1 MRITALDFVDIL
13 KQLEWLRGA
22 SLSGPDKLSIYKE
35 MEASLPPDQLC
46 GAAQQ
51 SLRIVRQELEHG
63 RAKETPSAGKKRAK
77 KPAEK
82 HTETEP
88 LLQQLDENA
97 RRPRPKKAVV
107 KQAKA

>member
-35 MEASLPPDQLC
+35 MEAALPPDQLC

-51 SLRIVRQELEHG
+51 SLRIVKQELSDG
-63 RAKETPSAGKKRAK
+63 RTKETPKTGSKRRTKVSAKEHTK
-77 KPAEK
+77 AE
-82 HTETEP
+82 
-88 LLQQLDENA
+88 
-97 RRPRPKKAVV
+97 
-107 KQAKA
+107 

>member
-51 SLRIVRQELEHG
+51 SLRIVRQELAHG
-63 RAKETPSAGKKRAK
+63 RTQETPSAGKKRTK

-82 HTETEP
+82 HSEKEP
-88 LLQQLDENA
+88 LLQQSDEDA
-97 RRPRPKKAVV
+97 RGPRPKKAVV
-107 KQAKA
+107 KQA

>member
-51 SLRIVRQELEHG
+51 SLRIVRQELAHG
-63 RAKETPSAGKKRAK
+63 RTQETPSAGKKRTK

-82 HTETEP
+82 HPEKEP
-88 LLQQLDENA
+88 LLQQSDENA
-97 RRPRPKKAVV
+97 RGPRTKKAMV
-107 KQAKA
+107 KQA

>member
-22 SLSGPDKLSIYKE
+22 SLSGPDKTAIYKE

-51 SLRIVRQELEHG
+51 SLRIVRQELAHG
-63 RAKETPSAGKKRAK
+63 RTQETPSAGEKRAK
-77 KPAEK
+77 KPTEK
-82 HTETEP
+82 HPETEP
-88 LLQQLDENA
+88 LLQQSDENA

>member
-22 SLSGPDKLSIYKE
+22 SLSGPDKTAIYKE

-51 SLRIVRQELEHG
+51 SLRIVRQELAHG
-63 RAKETPSAGKKRAK
+63 RTKETPSQGGKRRPKVSK
-77 KPAEK
+77 EVHPE
-82 HTETEP
+82 EEP
-88 LLQQLDENA
+88 LLQQSDENA
-97 RRPRPKKAVV
+97 RGPRTKKAMV
-107 KQAKA
+107 KQA

>member
-51 SLRIVRQELEHG
+51 SLRIVRQELANG
-63 RAKETPSAGKKRAK
+63 RTKETPSQSGKRPSKVSK
-77 KPAEK
+77 EVHPEK
-82 HTETEP
+82 EP
-88 LLQQLDENA
+88 LLLKPNENA
-97 RRPRPKKAVV
+97 RGPRSKKTVV
-107 KQAKA
+107 K

>member
-51 SLRIVRQELEHG
+51 SLRIVRQELAHG
-63 RAKETPSAGKKRAK
+63 RTQETPSQGGKRRPKVSK
-77 KPAEK
+77 EIHSEK
-82 HTETEP
+82 EP
-88 LLQQLDENA
+88 LLQQSDENA
-97 RRPRPKKAVV
+97 RGPRSKKAVV
-107 KQAKA
+107 K

>member
-13 KQLEWLRGA
+13 KQLEWLRGT
-22 SLSGPDKLSIYKE
+22 SLSGPDKLALYKE

-51 SLRIVRQELEHG
+51 SLRIVRQELAHG
-63 RAKETPSAGKKRAK
+63 RTKETPSAGKKRAK
-77 KPAEK
+77 KPTEK

-88 LLQQLDENA
+88 LLLKPDENA
-97 RRPRPKKAVV
+97 RGPRTKKAVV
-107 KQAKA
+107 KQA